1 MSEPERAF
9 MPEQPVFSRG
19 MSMKVAR
26 WRHRTYRHWTEA
38 DRSDHNFAVGW
49 RTVAIYTTAPLLIT
63 LNLALMVVVVIVDSM
78 MKAVTAASDWHGRI
92 SRQASYLRAVKRSA
106 KDPTRK
112 DSM

>member
-1 MSEPERAF
+1 
-9 MPEQPVFSRG
+9 

-26 WRHRTYRHWTEA
+26 WRHHTYRHWTEA

-49 RTVAIYTTAPLLIT
+49 RTVAHLHDRPATHHSH
-63 LNLALMVVVVIVDSM
+63 LALIVVVVIVDQM

-92 SRQASYLRAVKRSA
+92 SRQASYLRAAKRSA